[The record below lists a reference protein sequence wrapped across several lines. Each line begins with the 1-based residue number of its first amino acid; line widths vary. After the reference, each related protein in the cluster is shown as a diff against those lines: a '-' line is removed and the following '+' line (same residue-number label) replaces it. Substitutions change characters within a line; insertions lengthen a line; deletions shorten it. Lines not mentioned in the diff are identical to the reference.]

1 MDEIHRADPALRKL
15 MLYAAVL
22 VAAAVIV
29 GVIIFQR
36 WYADVQLLPP
46 DQAWRALLL
55 AMTWIAAAMLLIV
68 VAGSVYA
75 LRLGTRIKR
84 IGQYPP
90 NEARM
95 LRDTVILHGKQARS
109 RGNLLQMVGALL
121 LVLALLLLTLCVRV
135 VSMFSNSPV

>member
-22 VAAAVIV
+22 VTAAVIA

-36 WYADVQLLPP
+36 WYANVQLLPS

-90 NEARM
+90 DEARM